1 MRTRICM
8 HTAFD
13 AYIDRSTKG
22 NEEVRNIVTDTN
34 GRFDGLAS
42 QLQIVLD

>member
-1 MRTRICM
+1 M

-13 AYIDRSTKG
+13 AYIDRSTKS
-22 NEEVRNIVTDTN
+22 NEKVRNIVTDTN
-34 GRFDGLAS
+34 GRFDGLAC